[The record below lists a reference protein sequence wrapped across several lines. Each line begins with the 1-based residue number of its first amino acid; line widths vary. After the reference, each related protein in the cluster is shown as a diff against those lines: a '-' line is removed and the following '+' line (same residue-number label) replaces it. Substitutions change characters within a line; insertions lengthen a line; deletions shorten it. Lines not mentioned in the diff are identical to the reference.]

1 MELTFLKVKTFL
13 EKALL
18 FVKLYWKLIL
28 VSIGLIYLILFV
40 KRKND
45 LVVELLAQR
54 ERMRKE
60 HQDNI
65 DRLNQQIQTEVAVRR
80 KIESD
85 FQNLIERINREHN
98 EEIKRIASVREQE
111 IKALIAKHHNDPV
124 IMAQTINDLFG
135 IPVMPVPT
143 ERQPWEPQQ

>member
-54 ERMRKE
+54 ERMHKE